1 MKNKLLN
8 LYYRYREII
17 DYIFFGGL
25 TTLVNIVVFFIFDSL
40 LSWPYLVANAI
51 AIVLSILFAY
61 VTNKLFVFK
70 TSSNDLKENIYEFI
84 KFIGF
89 RLLSGLADMFSMWV
103 LVDLIFVDTNLAKL
117 TQFIVVV
124 LNYVFSKF
132 YIFMK
137 EETMSIRE
145 QKKPVRFETFFKYT
159 VLFIECLLLY
169 FPFFLF
175 KERPLF
181 GKGMAS
187 INITLFLESI

>member
-1 MKNKLLN
+1 MGSDVTQL
-8 LYYRYREII
+8 
-17 DYIFFGGL
+17 FFL
-25 TTLVNIVVFFIFDSL
+25 ICPAFFFSSRRQHTRWPRDWSSTCALPIFFIFDSL

-117 TQFIVVV
+117 LTQFIVVV

-132 YIFMK
+132 FIF
-137 EETMSIRE
+137 
-145 QKKPVRFETFFKYT
+145 
-159 VLFIECLLLY
+159 L
-169 FPFFLF
+169 
-175 KERPLF
+175 
-181 GKGMAS
+181 
-187 INITLFLESI
+187 